1 MQVLLKQTTHWIK
14 THKIETTLL
23 VGILILASCLRLYRI
38 AEYMTF
44 LGDEGRDAIIVR
56 NLLVHADP
64 ILIGPGTSI
73 GNMYLG
79 PLYYY
84 LIAPFLFLANFSP
97 AGPSIMIALFGI
109 ATVFLV
115 WKMGREWFGPI
126 AGFVTAFFF
135 AIAPVIIIYNR
146 SSWNPNIMPF
156 FSTLCI
162 YAVWRI
168 WNKHEFKWLIVL
180 GISFAFVMQSHYL
193 GLILAPVCGLFLLLT
208 LLSLRGTKQSFNV
221 SIAKSPDTSAKR
233 LPHVPLWRNIRN
245 DESSNFWKN
254 SIIGTILFLLLMSPL
269 LLFDI
274 RHNFMNFNAIKTF
287 FTVRQDTV
295 SANPFKS
302 LKSLWP
308 IWEQISTRLL
318 GGTDTTAGRWIAFGL
333 FDGTLALL
341 IMKKIHKKNIP
352 LAYWLLLTWILLS
365 LFGLAAYKHE
375 LYDHYYGFLFTAPF
389 LLLGGITQDVIETF
403 KNRNLLS
410 KTIAYCLLLSALIP
424 LTLVNIYNSPLQ
436 YSPNRQLQR
445 SIAVSQKIEEEAH
458 GQKLNLA
465 VIAERN
471 YEGAYQYFLEKDNSG
486 FVKID
491 PLDTEDTIT
500 EQLFVVCELPEEKCD
515 PTHNPKTEVAN
526 FGWSEVDKQ
535 WNVDGVIL
543 YKLVHT
549 EQ

>member
-1 MQVLLKQTTHWIK
+1 MEKTSLVQQTRNWI
-14 THKIETTLL
+14 TSHQRESFFLIVIL
-23 VGILILASCLRLYRI
+23 VLASLVRLYRI
-38 AEYMTF
+38 SEYMTF

-97 AGPSIMIALFGI
+97 VGPSIMIALFGI

-115 WKMGREWFGPI
+115 WKMGREWFGSI
-126 AGFVTAFFF
+126 AGIVAAFFF

-168 WNKHEFKWLIVL
+168 WSKHEFKWLIPL

-193 GLILAPVCGLFLLLT
+193 GLILAPVIVMFLLLAY
-208 LLSLRGTKQSFNV
+208 LPFLNSKWFHCFIVSLFKGDNETVKQSN
-221 SIAKSPDTSAKR
+221 KR
-233 LPHVPLWRNIRN
+233 Q
-245 DESSNFWKN
+245 FWKYA
-254 SIIGTILFLLLMSPL
+254 SIGLIAFLFLMSPL

-274 RHNFMNFNAIKTF
+274 RHNWMNFNAIKAF
-287 FTVRQDTV
+287 FTMRQDTV
-295 SANPFKS
+295 SANP
-302 LKSLWP
+302 LKSIPEIWP

-318 GGTDTTAGRWIAFGL
+318 GGMDTTAGRWVAFGL

-341 IMKKIHKKNIP
+341 IMKKFHKRTIP
-352 LAYWLLLTWILLS
+352 RGYWLLLVWILLS

-389 LLLGGITQDVIETF
+389 LLLGGITQDVIDTF
-403 KNRNLLS
+403 KKRGVVA
-410 KTIAYCLLLSALIP
+410 KTIAYCLVPSALIP
-424 LTLVNIYNSPLQ
+424 LILVNIYNSPLQ
-436 YSPNRQLQR
+436 YPPNRQLQR

-471 YEGAYQYFLEKDNSG
+471 YEGAYEYFLEKDGDLS
-486 FVKID
+486 VKID
-491 PLDTEDTIT
+491 PLNTADTIT
-500 EQLFVVCELPEEKCD
+500 DQLFVVCELPEEKCD

-526 FGWSEVDKQ
+526 FGWSKVDNQ
-535 WNVDGVIL
+535 WMVDGVIL
-543 YKLVHT
+543 YKLIHT
-549 EQ
+549 ESTN